1 MKKTWFLFIIIGI
14 LLVNYFVFFRV
25 DWNLIEKGDVKKI
38 ERHLKFK
45 SKVALNSTNK
55 EGYALFNVVLK
66 ATANS
71 NNINLVKFLL
81 SKDLNTK
88 KMISPYESLVDGLGQ
103 MDDGKLHKIVTLGL
117 IFKGAGIN
125 DFKGDRSLLKA
136 LEKGEY
142 KLFETLL
149 KAGVNVN
156 QRNALGE
163 TSVFYIIKEQYKYE
177 EELENA
183 MEKVGIKEIPNK
195 ATLAKLF
202 IRDDKELLNSELMII
217 KRAMDFYEKPLA
229 MLDILNRYKADP
241 NIPNID
247 GVSPAAYVF
256 DKKNKIYLNKL
267 LTFKTKVNFNE
278 YANYKVIF
286 DGILR
291 NDKVILKQLY
301 EGKINLFQKN
311 EKSETLL
318 NFLIREEKYDVLSQ
332 LVERKILNDEY
343 KKYIFDYYLKE
354 EDMKPLKKLNELGVY
369 INNPQ
374 EIFIEKLNKY
384 KKIDIVVYL
393 IDIGVDINY
402 KNKLGET
409 PLIYSVKKMDETL
422 FRLLLLRGA
431 DINLQD
437 LEGNTALMVAIKNKN
452 TDFVIELI
460 NRGAKLDV
468 TNIKGETALNLAK
481 GNQEILNILKS
492 KVNNK

>member
-14 LLVNYFVFFRV
+14 LLVNYFVFFRI

-38 ERHLKFK
+38 ERHLKYK
-45 SKVALNSTNK
+45 SKIALNSNNK
-55 EGYALFNVVLK
+55 DGYSLFNVVLK
-66 ATANS
+66 STANS

-103 MDDGKLHKIVTLGL
+103 MDDGKLHKIITLGTV
-117 IFKGAGIN
+117 FKGAGIN
-125 DFKGDRSLLKA
+125 EFKGDRSLLKA

-156 QRNALGE
+156 QQNALGE

-177 EELENA
+177 EELESA
-183 MEKVGIKEIPNK
+183 MEKVGIKEIPSR
-195 ATLAKLF
+195 ATLSKLF
-202 IRDDKELLNSELMII
+202 IRDDKELLNEELMII
-217 KRAMDFYEKPLA
+217 KRAMDFYEKPLWA
-229 MLDILNRYKADP
+229 LNLLNRYKADP
-241 NIPNID
+241 NIVNID
-247 GVSPAAYVF
+247 GVSPTAYIF
-256 DKKNKIYLNKL
+256 EKKNKIYLNKL
-267 LTFKTKVNFNE
+267 LTFKVKVNFNE

-301 EGKINLFQKN
+301 EGKINLLQKN
-311 EKSETLL
+311 EKNETLL
-318 NFLIREEKYDVLSQ
+318 NFLIREEKYDILAQ
-332 LVERKILNDEY
+332 LIEKRILNEKY

-369 INNPQ
+369 ISNPQ
-374 EIFIEKLNKY
+374 DVFIEKLSKY
-384 KKIDIVVYL
+384 KKIDIIVYL
-393 IDIGVDINY
+393 IDLGIDINF

-409 PLIYSVKKMDETL
+409 PLIYSVKKVDETL

-431 DINLQD
+431 TIDLQD

-452 TDFVIELI
+452 NDFILELF

-468 TNIKGETALNLAK
+468 TNIKGETALSLAK
-481 GNQEILNILKS
+481 NNQEILNLLKS
-492 KVNNK
+492 RVNKK